1 MDVLLTA
8 RSDADNL
15 NGHSKLRLVHFSNL
29 NLSVH
34 GGFGKCT
41 RTATCTMEQKCLAPG
56 SAETWKPSMHS
67 LLHSLQKPT
76 FSQSSN
82 QIVQSEAGASRS
94 PHISGLLSHFVFV
107 WTLQVTVLTFLVD
120 EVSILS
126 LLPAFGRPSC
136 RWVLEL
142 SLPVQWWF
150 WGWDKPLRA
159 RCILGDHQNTAGVK
173 KDIHVSSVVRSGAF
187 FCSATI
193 DNLNNSTANA
203 RPPGQRPS
211 PATPSPPRATHLPP
225 KP

>member
-1 MDVLLTA
+1 MH
-8 RSDADNL
+8 R
-15 NGHSKLRLVHFSNL
+15 
-29 NLSVH
+29 
-34 GGFGKCT
+34 GFGKCT
-41 RTATCTMEQKCLAPG
+41 RTATCTMEQNCLAPG

-67 LLHSLQKPT
+67 LLHTCSLVFKNLPSHNPPTKSYNQKREP
-76 FSQSSN
+76 
-82 QIVQSEAGASRS
+82 RDL
-94 PHISGLLSHFVFV
+94 HIFLAHFVFV
-107 WTLQVTVLTFLVD
+107 WTLQVTLLTFLVD

-211 PATPSPPRATHLPP
+211 PATPSPPRATYLPP